1 MLCLCWNRHSISSWA
16 LELGRP
22 QEGGSGERVLL
33 LTQGCL
39 PVNEHGGFHHTSH
52 LSLLLKQQLW
62 LLGPSKS
69 SSLPCPPLQGNPSV
83 FVQEKEKEREKAQS
97 VGPKQSKTWK
107 QTKDGNRQKT
117 EREEDAGLCALLLM
131 LINGTNNV

>member
-1 MLCLCWNRHSISSWA
+1 M
-16 LELGRP
+16 
-22 QEGGSGERVLL
+22 
-33 LTQGCL
+33 
-39 PVNEHGGFHHTSH
+39 
-52 LSLLLKQQLW
+52 
-62 LLGPSKS
+62 
-69 SSLPCPPLQGNPSV
+69 

>member
-69 SSLPCPPLQGNPSV
+69 SSLPCPPLQGNPSCV
-83 FVQEKEKEREKAQS
+83 CAGERERERESPVSRTQAIKDLETD
-97 VGPKQSKTWK
+97 KRWK
-107 QTKDGNRQKT
+107 QTKDR
-117 EREEDAGLCALLLM
+117 ERGGCRALCAV
-131 LINGTNNV
+131 THVDKRY